1 MNNLNKLAII
11 KKFLSK
17 IENRYQIFFFFS
29 RNFDSPSRK
38 DFDERF
44 GEKKKMADEIPSPLT
59 LFSFSLLFSLSYFES
74 NENFVPT
81 LEQNLPD
88 FPEAPTGRQAAF
100 KSRPGIFSDFLPSVK
115 RLVTFI
121 LSPSIF
127 IFHQKT
133 LHEFAVE
140 DIFFFSFFLSY
151 SSSFFFI
158 SAHSKIFRSGLL
170 FPSPQPHPLPPH
182 RIKYPE

>member
-1 MNNLNKLAII
+1 
-11 KKFLSK
+11 
-17 IENRYQIFFFFS
+17 
-29 RNFDSPSRK
+29 
-38 DFDERF
+38 
-44 GEKKKMADEIPSPLT
+44 MADEIPSPLT

-133 LHEFAVE
+133 FTSSQSKTYFFFLSFFL
-140 DIFFFSFFLSY
+140 ILLLFFSFRLIRK
-151 SSSFFFI
+151 FFAPGCYFPPPNPT
-158 SAHSKIFRSGLL
+158 RSLL
-170 FPSPQPHPLPPH
+170 T
-182 RIKYPE
+182 E